1 MTKEVID
8 SLHEVLKNN
17 ICTLKRTSTDTTN
30 KVAMCES
37 KMIVV
42 NFDNIPK
49 EYVKDR
55 DWDGVPKSNDALYVD
70 VHGKWYFIEFKN
82 GSIRKDDIYRKLY
95 DSIIML
101 VDWKIFPDF
110 EFVRN
115 NVKYILVYN
124 GEKYSK
130 IQESK
135 ARSQNYDYIMKLANQ
150 EEKLFEIDRFEK
162 YLFDETHTYTAVSF
176 EKKFVRIK
184 EEEEANG

>member
-42 NFDNIPK
+42 
-49 EYVKDR
+49 
-55 DWDGVPKSNDALYVD
+55 
-70 VHGKWYFIEFKN
+70 
-82 GSIRKDDIYRKLY
+82 
-95 DSIIML
+95 
-101 VDWKIFPDF
+101 DF